1 MKINVLV
8 IGAGAIG
15 CLAGGRLA
23 AIGHTVTLLGRA
35 KLVEVVN
42 AKGLHLRWAD
52 GSAQTLHPYAVENL
66 NDLSN
71 LAEIELVL
79 FTVKSFDT
87 ASAAVDLAGRL
98 PPGARVMSLQNGV
111 GNEELLVEILPQ
123 QAIVAGSITL
133 PVEVPQL
140 GTIVVSKDKGG
151 IGVSPVSAG
160 VKVAD
165 IAQALREA
173 GFIVAE
179 YSDYRSLKWSKLLM
193 NIISNAASAILDMPP
208 GEATAQACIF
218 NLELAAM
225 RETIAVMR
233 AQGLEVVALPSYPL
247 PSLAKALRWL
257 PNFALRPILRPIL
270 IGGRGDKLPS
280 LQLELRKGRNQSEVT
295 VLNQATADAARKA
308 GVAAPVNKKLSEI
321 LQGIVAGKILW
332 KTYRSKPEILC
343 AEINE

>member
-1 MKINVLV
+1 
-8 IGAGAIG
+8 
-15 CLAGGRLA
+15 LA
-23 AIGHTVTLLGRA
+23 ASGHSVTLLGRA
-35 KLVEVVN
+35 KLVQTVKN
-42 AKGLHLRWAD
+42 NGLHLRWPD
-52 GSAQTLHPYAVENL
+52 GSAQTLHPDAVENL
-66 NDLSN
+66 NDLPR
-71 LAEIELVL
+71 LAEVELVL

-87 ASAAVDLAGRL
+87 AEAARAFAGKL
-98 PPGARVMSLQNGV
+98 SPGARVMSLQNGV
-111 GNEELLVEILPQ
+111 GNEEVLVEILPQ
-123 QAIVAGSITL
+123 QGIVAGSITL

-151 IGVSPVSAG
+151 IGVAPVSAG
-160 VKVAD
+160 VEVAD
-165 IAQALREA
+165 IAQALQEA
-173 GFIVAE
+173 GFTVAE

-208 GEATAQACIF
+208 GEATAHSCVF

-295 VLNQATADAARKA
+295 VLNQAVANAARKG
-308 GVAAPVNKKLSEI
+308 GVVAPVNKKMSEI
-321 LQGIVAGKILW
+321 LQGIVAGEIPW
-332 KTYRSKPEILC
+332 KTYRGKPEMLC
-343 AEINE
+343 AENSEQ